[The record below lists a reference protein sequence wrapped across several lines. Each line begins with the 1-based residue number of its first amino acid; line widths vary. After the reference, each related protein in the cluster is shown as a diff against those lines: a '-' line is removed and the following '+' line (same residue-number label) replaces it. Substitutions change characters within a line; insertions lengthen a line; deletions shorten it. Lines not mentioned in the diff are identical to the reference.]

1 MATCGLREEKR
12 ELLKL
17 VDNYPFEQ
25 LALRSPPIDPL
36 KQDPLT

>member
-1 MATCGLREEKR
+1 MATCGLQEDKR

-17 VDNYPFEQ
+17 IAKYPFEQ
-25 LALRSPPIDPL
+25 LAPRSPPIDRL